1 MAKKRSP
8 KGQFAALVATKHD
21 DEKETLAR
29 IARMEQM
36 EERLYVSSA
45 AILEAQIDF
54 ATVSPDTEEPPKEWV
69 KQFGALGAA
78 QRLAVAK
85 TGWLPRGQ
93 TPSGIETASK
103 MFAGISAAR
112 ARRRDAVE
120 APRELPVVIS
130 IPAPTSQA
138 FPGQDPLA
146 LPEKDIE

>member
-69 KQFGALGAA
+69 KQYGALGAA

-112 ARRRDAVE
+112 ARRRDDVE
-120 APRELPVVIS
+120 APRQLPVVIS